1 MLDRVTVY
9 RGEMFFQQDDF
20 PFHIHRYTITRGE
33 HIPTHTHEFV
43 ELVFVV
49 EGAAIH
55 EMSGHTYQLAAGDV
69 FVVEPNVYH
78 SYTCSPDKETI
89 VYNVLF
95 NASFLQQEM
104 EVLQQM
110 PSFVG
115 FFYLVPF
122 LRKSQSFIP
131 YHPLFPAQRLQIQS
145 HLQTIEDEFRQQ
157 REGYQLMI
165 KTRWIECLVWL
176 SRYHQE
182 NRNSQKPSA
191 ISDQA
196 WMDSIVN
203 YVELHYYQP
212 FTLQQLSQLCGMSV
226 SSFTAKFKDATGLSL
241 VDYKHTVQVRH
252 AANLLQTTDKKVL
265 DIALEVGF
273 GDISFFNRM
282 FRKHTGVTPREYRRK
297 QD

>member
-1 MLDRVTVY
+1 MTVY

-33 HIPTHTHEFV
+33 HIPSHTHEFV

-49 EGAAIH
+49 EGSAIH

-95 NASFLQQEM
+95 DASFLQQEM

-131 YHPLFPAQRLQIQS
+131 YHPLHPAQRLQIQS
-145 HLQTIEDEFRQQ
+145 HLQTIEDEFRHQ

-182 NRNSQKPSA
+182 NRNSQKPTA

-196 WMDSIVN
+196 WMESIVN

-282 FRKHTGVTPREYRRK
+282 FRKHTGATPREYRRR

>member
-1 MLDRVTVY
+1 MTIYKGD
-9 RGEMFFQQDDF
+9 MFFQQDDF
-20 PFHIHRYTITRGE
+20 PFHIHRYTIERGE
-33 HIPTHTHEFV
+33 HIPSHTHEFV

-49 EGAAIH
+49 EGSALH

-69 FVVEPNVYH
+69 FVLEPNVYH
-78 SYTCSPDKETI
+78 SYTCSPDKETV

-95 NASFLQQEM
+95 DATFLQQEM

-110 PSFVG
+110 PSFVN

-131 YHPLFPAQRLQIQS
+131 YHPLTPSQKLQLQS
-145 HLQTIEDEFRQQ
+145 HLQTIEEEFRQR

-182 NRNSQKPSA
+182 NRKSAKPSA

-196 WMDSIVN
+196 WMESIVN

-226 SSFTAKFKDATGLSL
+226 SSFTAKFKEATGLSL

-252 AANLLQTTDKKVL
+252 AAELLQGTDKKVL

-273 GDISFFNRM
+273 GDISFFNRI
-282 FRKHTGVTPREYRRK
+282 FRKHTGVTPREYRRR
-297 QD
+297 QE

>member
-1 MLDRVTVY
+1 MTVY